1 MMQSSSKKAFIQTIG
16 YAPWFLAIFTVIFLV
31 MSFFERPIYFLLFL
45 SIPYGLYTALVL
57 PFLWR
62 RNNDWLGGF
71 LTVIPAVYFSISYGN
86 HFTAVQ
92 AVCAAAAFTSLI
104 WLLFKNKFIGY
115 VSNNT

>member
-1 MMQSSSKKAFIQTIG
+1 MKQSSSKKTFIQTIG
-16 YAPWFLAIFTVIFLV
+16 YAPWILAIFTVIFLV

-71 LTVIPAVYFSISYGN
+71 LTVVPIVFFINSYGN
-86 HFTAVQ
+86 HFAGIQ
-92 AVCAAAAFTSLI
+92 AACATAAFTSFI
-104 WLLFKNKFIGY
+104 WLSFKSKFIGY

>member
-1 MMQSSSKKAFIQTIG
+1 MQSSSKKAFIQTSG
-16 YAPWFLAIFTVIFLV
+16 DARWLLAIFTVIFLV

-45 SIPYGLYTALVL
+45 SFPYGLYTALVL

-71 LTVIPAVYFSISYGN
+71 LTVMPAVYFSILYGN
-86 HFTAVQ
+86 HFAAVQ
-92 AVCAAAAFTSLI
+92 AVCAAAAFTSFI
-104 WLLFKNKFIGY
+104 WLLFKSKFIDY

>member
-71 LTVIPAVYFSISYGN
+71 LTVIPAVYFSILYGN
-86 HFTAVQ
+86 HFAAVQ
-92 AVCAAAAFTSLI
+92 TVCAAAAFTGFI
-104 WLLFKNKFIGY
+104 WLLFKSNFIGY